1 MVVWV
6 AAELTE
12 EQDKQGKLEDGK
24 QQVAEAVAALK
35 TMADQLKNHIGWVG
49 ASGGGGCRL
58 QGSRPHS

>member
-24 QQVAEAVAALK
+24 QQVAEAGAAL
-35 TMADQLKNHIGWVG
+35 TTLADQLKNHIG
-49 ASGGGGCRL
+49 
-58 QGSRPHS
+58 